1 MSASLAAI
9 ATGVML
15 ASTIAAE
22 IDSALRARNA
32 KKARRL
38 SEQLDAVTRK
48 YNLNR
53 ANLEE
58 AMRKVN
64 LNYDNLM
71 NSLSGISRASTA
83 KTIQDKALVEYKDK
97 MNKLSES
104 MTQNQR
110 QYEKVNDY
118 LTQQVNKRENKGL
131 HDTLGGLF
139 N

>member
-1 MSASLAAI
+1 MSVSLAAI

-15 ASTIAAE
+15 VSTIAAE

-97 MNKLSES
+97 MSKLNEN

>member
-1 MSASLAAI
+1 MSLSLATV

-15 ASTIAAE
+15 VSTIAAE
-22 IDSALRARNA
+22 LDSAIRARNA
-32 KKARRL
+32 KKARKL
-38 SEQLDAVTRK
+38 SEQLNAVTRK
-48 YNLNR
+48 YNLTQ

-71 NSLSGISRASTA
+71 NSLNGISRASSA

-97 MNKLSES
+97 MKSLNEN
-104 MTQNQR
+104 MTNNQR
-110 QYEKVNDY
+110 QYQQVSDY
-118 LTQQVNKRENKGL
+118 LTQQINKRENKGL